1 MIELG
6 YSKRR
11 MLEDLGAPRDAML
24 VSDLSDP
31 RGRETFVASE
41 VARLVVRVHAPEE
54 ILPELDA
61 VLTTRFASVEPSELQ
76 RNLLLPIKKAV
87 GNAHKRGNRLDP
99 EKTIALEVL
108 VTPDGA
114 FFEVTDQGE
123 GFDFAATCARFR
135 RGTPYFTHG
144 GSGFRKFE
152 KARAVVTFDDG
163 GRTVRLRFRSDE
175 CRTRT
180 AESE

>member
-6 YSKRR
+6 YSRQR
-11 MLEDLGAPRDAML
+11 MLEDLGAPRDAAL
-24 VSDLSDP
+24 LSDLSDP
-31 RGRETFVASE
+31 REHAAFVASD
-41 VARLVVRVHAPEE
+41 VARLVVSIHAPEE
-54 ILPELDA
+54 ILPSLDA
-61 VLTTRFASVEPSELQ
+61 ALAARFAGVEPGELQ
-76 RNLLLPIKKAV
+76 RNLLLPLKKAV

-99 EKTIALEVL
+99 EKSIALEVL

-114 FFEVTDQGE
+114 FVQVTDQGE

-152 KARAVVTFDDG
+152 KARAVVSFDDG

-175 CRTRT
+175 CRARA
-180 AESE
+180 AE